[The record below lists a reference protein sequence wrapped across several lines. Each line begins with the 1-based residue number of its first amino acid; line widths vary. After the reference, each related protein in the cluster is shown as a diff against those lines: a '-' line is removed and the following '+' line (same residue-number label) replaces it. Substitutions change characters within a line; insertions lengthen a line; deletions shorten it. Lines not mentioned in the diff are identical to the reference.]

1 MKKDILNKILNKDF
15 NAKDILF
22 FGVSV
27 ASILGYITVKNKMR
41 KLDKKLDKKLDE
53 TKDNLIGLTK
63 KYNSFVSFTKELDEE
78 KEAEFAL
85 IKDEIGICFE
95 HIEELSKKLEKQEI
109 EG

>member
-1 MKKDILNKILNKDF
+1 MKKDILNKDF
-15 NAKDILF
+15 NAKDILI

-27 ASILGYITVKNKMR
+27 ASILGYITSKNKM
-41 KLDKKLDKKLDE
+41 KKLDKKLDE
-53 TKDNLIGLTK
+53 TKDNLLGLTK
-63 KYNSFVSFTKELDEE
+63 KYNSFVSFAKELDEE

-85 IKDEIGICFE
+85 IKDEIGVCFE